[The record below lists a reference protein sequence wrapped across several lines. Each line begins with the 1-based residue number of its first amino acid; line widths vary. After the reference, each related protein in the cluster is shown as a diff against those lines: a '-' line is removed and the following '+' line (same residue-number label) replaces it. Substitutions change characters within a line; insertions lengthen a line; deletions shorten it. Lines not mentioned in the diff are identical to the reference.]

1 VGIQTSRS
9 SPAANNRARRIAS
22 RVSVLVYDIDAGQAR
37 AAVGYWLAPH
47 ARGRGI
53 ATRAVRLLARW
64 ALDDLGLAR
73 LQITCGPDNLASQRV
88 AERAGFTREGVLRSH
103 YPFKGSR
110 RDTVVF
116 SLLPGDPATW
126 A

>member
-1 VGIQTSRS
+1 
-9 SPAANNRARRIAS
+9 
-22 RVSVLVYDIDAGQAR
+22 
-37 AAVGYWLAPH
+37 
-47 ARGRGI
+47 
-53 ATRAVRLLARW
+53 
-64 ALDDLGLAR
+64 
-73 LQITCGPDNLASQRV
+73 
-88 AERAGFTREGVLRSH
+88 VLRSH